1 MVFFSHVYHEKK
13 HVVTAEKICPNA
25 PKYLLRACLE
35 AKALLQQNEAQ
46 TLSEGKLNLTQFMLD
61 AYFKI
66 LKDI

>member
-1 MVFFSHVYHEKK
+1 MLYIYIYYIYSIY
-13 HVVTAEKICPNA
+13 IYIPNA